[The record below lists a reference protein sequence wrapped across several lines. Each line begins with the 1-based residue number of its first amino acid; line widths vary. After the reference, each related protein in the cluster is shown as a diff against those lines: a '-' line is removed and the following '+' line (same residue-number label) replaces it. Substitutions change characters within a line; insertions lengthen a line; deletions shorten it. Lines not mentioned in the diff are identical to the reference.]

1 MKTTLR
7 EAFLNMDESIVT
19 DNNYITES
27 TEVDCEK
34 IKADVLSRINAGAKQ
49 KARPK
54 KQLKTILIAAV
65 LCVILAL
72 GATAIYASG
81 SIEYIFREF
90 FGGNMNSAG
99 LYDSGNVTITSGDE
113 DLNINLLGV
122 TGDSKKIYAAIEVT
136 KKDGTAFTDE
146 GYSNAYHILDN
157 PEDFGCYFE
166 CTDKDGNS
174 PERCNGKV
182 EYSLSED
189 GKVLKLCVLAMN
201 GDENMDLKNGTMYLS
216 HNRFG
221 AVKILERIAKRVD
234 MELANQMGAGYGWD
248 KDSSEIDEL
257 IAKAEASLDEQG
269 ITDYCTYTT
278 NDNELCVVQRKVF
291 PLSFEMNFELSY
303 ETDRNI
309 TKTLTA
315 EDAPDYITEDAIEV
329 KMEITPFGLNLY
341 GKCDP
346 AITSARPDESYCY
359 KVIDYS
365 SRPRIVLE
373 DGTEYYLYQGGLDT
387 EGVKDGYYTEE
398 KVFNLSTNNGP
409 AHYEAQVNL
418 INPEDVAE
426 VIINGN
432 TVYTK

>member
-7 EAFLNMDESIVT
+7 EAFWNMDNSTIDE
-19 DNNYITES
+19 NNYNTES
-27 TEVDCEK
+27 TDIDCER
-34 IKADVLSRINAGAKQ
+34 IKADVLSRINAGTKQ

-54 KQLKTILIAAV
+54 KQFKTILIAAV

-81 SIEYIFREF
+81 SIEYIFKEF

-99 LYDSGNVTITSGDE
+99 LYDSGKVTITSGDE
-113 DLNINLLGV
+113 DYNINLLGV

-146 GYSNAYHILDN
+146 GYSNPYMIITLD
-157 PEDFGCYFE
+157 DFDCTFE
-166 CTDKDGNS
+166 CTDKNGNV

-201 GDENMDLKNGTMYLS
+201 GDENMDLKDGTMHLS

-221 AVKILERIAKRVD
+221 AVKILEKIAKRVD

-248 KDSSEIDEL
+248 IDSSEIDER
-257 IAKAEASLDEQG
+257 IAQVEASLDEQG
-269 ITDYCTYTT
+269 ITDYTTYTT
-278 NDNELCVVQRKVF
+278 NDNELCIVQQKVF
-291 PLSFEMNFELSY
+291 PLSFEMSFELSY

-309 TKTLTA
+309 TRTLTA
-315 EDAPDYITEDAIEV
+315 EDAPDYITEDATEV
-329 KMEITPFGLNLY
+329 KMEITPFGVNLY

-365 SRPRIVLE
+365 SRPRVVLE
-373 DGTEYYLYQGGLDT
+373 DGTVYYLYQGGLDT

-409 AHYEAQVNL
+409 AHYEAQINL
-418 INPEDVAE
+418 INPEDVAQ

-432 TVYTK
+432 TVYNK